1 MRIAVRKATAVVN
14 SAKGEWI
21 KSLTGVWCG
30 DAGLQYS
37 YLKVTLNYPGES
49 CFKTQSAKQNK
60 TKQICLSLVL
70 RLRHL
75 PITHPLAPCTFP
87 APPPHTHIIIVFVC
101 SVCVYVFPGCKY
113 GEDNNLQEL
122 VLSFYHVE
130 RGR

>member
-87 APPPHTHIIIVFVC
+87 APPPPTHI
-101 SVCVYVFPGCKY
+101 
-113 GEDNNLQEL
+113 
-122 VLSFYHVE
+122 
-130 RGR
+130 